1 MASPMVFERYEIKYL
16 LDRSQKEAVMSAMA
30 SHMEPDSYGRS
41 TIRSIYYD
49 TETYLLIR
57 RSLERPV
64 YKEKLRVRSYRAA
77 KPDEKVFIELK
88 KKYQS
93 VVYKRRTG
101 IRQKDA
107 AAYLAGKIPAPEP
120 CQITDEIDYF
130 RQYYGTLAP
139 RVFLSSER
147 EAFFEK
153 SHGGEGGGENGSGGF
168 RVTFDE
174 NILWRTTDLSLAA
187 GIYGE
192 SVLKPGQTLMELKTA
207 GGIPLWMVEALTAQR
222 LRKTSFS
229 KYGSA
234 YLALYERGQK
244 EEKAYA

>member
-1 MASPMVFERYEIKYL
+1 MASPTVFERYEIKYL
-16 LDRSQKEAVMSAMA
+16 LDRAQKEAVMAAME
-30 SHMEPDSYGRS
+30 SRMEPDSYGRS

-57 RSLERPV
+57 RSLEKPV

-77 KPDEKVFIELK
+77 GPGDRVYIELK
-88 KKYQS
+88 RKYRS
-93 VVYKRRTG
+93 VVYKRRTD
-101 IRQKDA
+101 ICQKDA
-107 AAYLAGKIPAPEP
+107 ADYLAGRIPAPTP

-130 RQYYGTLAP
+130 RRYYGTLAP

-153 SHGGEGGGENGSGGF
+153 DSEF

-187 GIYGE
+187 GVYGE
-192 SVLKPGQTLMELKTA
+192 RILKPGQTLMELKTA
-207 GGIPLWMVEALTAQR
+207 GGIPLWMVDVLTNQR
-222 LRKTSFS
+222 IRKTSFS
-229 KYGSA
+229 KYGNA
-234 YLALYERGQK
+234 YLAMLERDKK
-244 EEKAYA
+244 EEKVYA